1 MCKQS
6 VSSVVSKAHHHK
18 EWMPFQST
26 LPLVAN
32 VTSIFFF
39 LNDNTKSRTVSSVY
53 SYIQKMNHCEAITL
67 ARYYTK
73 KRIGTICLYDH
84 SQSCVHTVKG
94 LKAWYRLLA
103 EVKCIFKMFVVQK
116 VCFGCGVHNHV
127 HGTGHT
133 RHVKPVH
140 ST

>member
-1 MCKQS
+1 MQTISLKCCVKS
-6 VSSVVSKAHHHK
+6 PSSQGMDAISKHFTTCGKCYEH
-18 EWMPFQST
+18 
-26 LPLVAN
+26 
-32 VTSIFFF
+32 FFF

>member
-1 MCKQS
+1 MQTISLKCCVKS
-6 VSSVVSKAHHHK
+6 PSSQGMDAISKLHLWQMLRA
-18 EWMPFQST
+18 
-26 LPLVAN
+26 
-32 VTSIFFF
+32 FFF
-39 LNDNTKSRTVSSVY
+39 NNNTKSRTVSSVY
-53 SYIQKMNHCEAITL
+53 RYIQKMNHCVAITL